1 MTTETTIA
9 RPMRRGN
16 KPSARP
22 LRVLYADDMKELR
35 DLMTIVLGNEGHTL
49 KTCENGALAHEV
61 LSLNPAAYDLVIT
74 DHHMP
79 VMNGLEF
86 VRRIRSLAYDGRI
99 IVFSSE
105 LSQAVHDEYMSLR
118 VDRVLAKPVLP
129 GELRTLLAEMFPP
142 L

>member
-9 RPMRRGN
+9 RPARRAG
-16 KPSARP
+16 KPAARP
-22 LRVLYADDMKELR
+22 LRVIYADDMKELR
-35 DLMTIVLGNEGHTL
+35 DLMGIVLGNEGHTL
-49 KTCENGALAHEV
+49 KTFENGAMAHEV
-61 LSLNPAAYDLVIT
+61 LSLSPASFDLVIT

-86 VRRIRSLAYDGRI
+86 VRRIRTLPYTGRI

-105 LSQAVHDEYMSLR
+105 LSQGVHDEYMSLR

-129 GELRTLLAEMFPP
+129 GELRTLLAEMFPV